1 MENNGNS
8 TKKYE
13 FMDYLTIL
21 FLAATWGAS
30 FLFIKI
36 AVETIPPFT
45 IVAGR
50 ITLAAI
56 ILYIAMK
63 IAGQSRPSGFK
74 NWLLICGSAAFGN
87 VLPFTMISW
96 GEISVDS
103 GLAAIL
109 MSLIPLTTMVLAHF
123 FTQDEKLN
131 KSKIIGIIVGFIGVI
146 ILIGPSTL
154 NNLGNEILAQI
165 AIASSAVCYSIS
177 TIFNKYMNKMPGRM
191 LAAWIMIISAIMI
204 LPLSLIFDQPW
215 ALSPDPIAIGAVII
229 LGIFPTALAM
239 LLLLVIL
246 RRQGANTLAITNYIV
261 PIFGVIWGVI
271 FLAEQ
276 PKIESL
282 IALIFILT
290 GIAISRRKSSVK
302 HDSPNR

>member
-1 MENNGNS
+1 MEINNNS
-8 TKKYE
+8 TSKYV
-13 FMDYLTIL
+13 FMDYLIIL

-30 FLFIKI
+30 FLFIKL
-36 AVETIPPFT
+36 AVETIPPLT
-45 IVAGR
+45 IAAGR

-63 IAGQSRPSGFK
+63 IAKQNRPTGFK

-109 MSLIPLTTMVLAHF
+109 MSLIPLTTMILAHF

-131 KSKIIGIIVGFIGVI
+131 RSKIIGIMVGFIGVV
-146 ILIGPSTL
+146 ILIGPSAL
-154 NNLGNEILAQI
+154 SNLGNETLAQI
-165 AIASSAVCYSIS
+165 AIASSAVCYSIA
-177 TIFNKYMNKMPGRM
+177 TMFNKYMNKMPGRM

-215 ALSPDPIAIGAVII
+215 TLSPEPIAIGAVII

-246 RRQGANTLAITNYIV
+246 RRHGANNLAMVSYII
-261 PIFGVIWGVI
+261 PIFGVIWGVV
-271 FLAEQ
+271 FLMEQ
-276 PKIESL
+276 PKVESL
-282 IALIFILT
+282 IALVFILT
-290 GIAISRRKSSVK
+290 GVAISRRKPSIK
-302 HDSPNR
+302 R